1 MLAYSKIRDSVKPI
15 TTIVIMISG
24 RTMERMSFQRMEN
37 CSLMT
42 DSGTVE
48 GGGIRARYF
57 TITGVC

>member
-1 MLAYSKIRDSVKPI
+1 
-15 TTIVIMISG
+15 
-24 RTMERMSFQRMEN
+24 MEN